1 MVYVKYNRLEN
12 LKEILHD
19 SRLDFLGEDFK
30 NYYNV
35 FDYLSFLALKST
47 KSENFQNIENVVFN
61 YYLQNY
67 FPRHATENVAALNAK
82 YDGGKKI
89 G

>member
-1 MVYVKYNRLEN
+1 MLSNSNNLVNVNQLNQRCLSPLMVYVKYNRLEN

-35 FDYLSFLALKST
+35 L
-47 KSENFQNIENVVFN
+47 I
-61 YYLQNY
+61 
-67 FPRHATENVAALNAK
+67 
-82 YDGGKKI
+82 I
-89 G
+89 